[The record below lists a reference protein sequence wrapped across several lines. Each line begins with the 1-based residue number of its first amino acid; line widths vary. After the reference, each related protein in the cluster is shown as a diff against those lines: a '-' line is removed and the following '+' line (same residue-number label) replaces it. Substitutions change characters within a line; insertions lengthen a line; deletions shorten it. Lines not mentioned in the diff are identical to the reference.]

1 MRKIL
6 ALICNEKILT
16 KQDIHR
22 YYDLLYIQEG
32 MEHNSIFRKQQW
44 VFEQRVIL
52 VVLLNTMG
60 DIHGYNN
67 NNIIHEVLDHFPSAY
82 IDVT

>member
-32 MEHNSIFRKQQW
+32 MEHNSIFRKQQ
-44 VFEQRVIL
+44 
-52 VVLLNTMG
+52 
-60 DIHGYNN
+60 
-67 NNIIHEVLDHFPSAY
+67 
-82 IDVT
+82 